1 MTRRHL
7 DPVRNVSRADG
18 ASGAQGAS
26 SACSASNH
34 RPGRS
39 RPVMATALAAALLS
53 ATAAC
58 GVGGAE
64 GSSAAEGQPKR
75 TGKVSGEIT
84 FRTLQLKPNFTAYV
98 QGVIDA
104 FEKKYPGTK
113 VTWEDVPGDGYNEK
127 LVADAQAGGLP
138 DVVNLNTDSFQL
150 LGDRGMLADVARL
163 DPKIAQEYVP
173 GAWEQYKLPGKGDGV
188 YAYPWY
194 VTPEI
199 LTYNREL
206 FAKAGLDVN
215 KPPTTVEQFF
225 DQAERIAK
233 AADGRY
239 SAFMAD
245 PKGRLPGDWQKMGV
259 PILNKEK
266 DAFAFDTSKAVE
278 WVQRMKKLYAMGAM
292 PKESLTKADDLAQLY
307 GAGKLVFGPGSPG
320 VLKDVKRNS
329 PSAYAN
335 TQVAPA
341 VTGTLKH
348 IGIYTQSLGV
358 RKDTAHPD
366 AAAEFAKW
374 VTNGPNQVAFSK
386 QVTIYPSNAKGL
398 ADPYFADR
406 GDGKDPE
413 TMARAIGAEELKA
426 AQLDANTPVE
436 WTTQVGDAV
445 VREMQKGIKGEEEPA
460 AAVKNAQ
467 EAANKIL
474 EQQQKHQKQ
483 KR

>member
-7 DPVRNVSRADG
+7 APV
-18 ASGAQGAS
+18 
-26 SACSASNH
+26 CSASNEH
-34 RPGRS
+34 KTRDFYNAS
-39 RPVMATALAAALLS
+39 NVRPVRTRLVFATALAAALMS

-64 GSSAAEGQPKR
+64 GTSAAEGQPKR

-84 FRTLQLKPNFTAYV
+84 FRTLQLKPTFTAYV

-104 FEKKYPGTK
+104 FEKKYPDVK

-173 GAWEQYKLPGKGDGV
+173 GAWDQYKLPGKGDGV

-199 LTYNREL
+199 LTYNKEL

-215 KPPTTVEQFF
+215 KPPATVEQFF

-259 PILNKEK
+259 PILNEDKS
-266 DAFAFDTSKAVE
+266 AFVFDTPKAVE

-320 VLKDVKRNS
+320 ILKDVKRNS

-335 TQVAPA
+335 TRVAPA

-358 RKDTAHPD
+358 RKDTEHPD

-474 EQQQKHQKQ
+474 EQQQKHQQQKQKQ